1 MGLNVRQQKIAISMR
16 PPHLCPHNEFIEQ
29 GTQRFPDPGRN
40 DRPGAQRLGQLM
52 SPETATAIPKS
63 ELQGTQAAHSKL
75 WDHYHNHITALVPLP
90 AEVGVGYFSFG
101 PWTSHSF
108 ATCSLLCTTSWM
120 IHSEARLVS
129 GSCMVSFHKFK
140 HIFYP
145 KRLTIEKCSSSQG
158 SRWWC

>member
-63 ELQGTQAAHSKL
+63 ELQGTQAAHREL
-75 WDHYHNHITALVPLP
+75 WDHYHNHITALVP
-90 AEVGVGYFSFG
+90 AASRGR
-101 PWTSHSF
+101 
-108 ATCSLLCTTSWM
+108 CRLLLIRTVDFT
-120 IHSEARLVS
+120 LVCNLQS
-129 GSCMVSFHKFK
+129 PVHHF
-140 HIFYP
+140 
-145 KRLTIEKCSSSQG
+145 LDDTL
-158 SRWWC
+158 